1 MKKIIL
7 LSSIFVLV
15 LLLAACQPSV
25 DQAKADFCESL
36 GEFAQ
41 AQVQFRTINATSTKS
56 DLNEAVS
63 DLDRAWENVKSSAAD
78 LSEAQLSGAED
89 ALQTLKDDISDI
101 PDDATLAESE
111 AMIKTDVIATMA
123 ETQEIFS
130 TTCTYGQDQ

>member
-7 LSSIFVLV
+7 LSAIFVLS

-25 DQAKADFCESL
+25 DQAKADFCETL

-41 AQVQFRTINATSTKS
+41 AELQFRQLDGTSTKDDLNKAAS
-56 DLNEAVS
+56 DLQK
-63 DLDRAWENVKSSAAD
+63 AWEDVKGSASNVA
-78 LSEAQLSGAED
+78 EAQLSGVED
-89 ALQTLKDDISDI
+89 ALQTLQKDIGDI

-111 AMIKTDVIATMA
+111 VTIKQDILNTAA
-123 ETQEIFS
+123 ETVQIMN